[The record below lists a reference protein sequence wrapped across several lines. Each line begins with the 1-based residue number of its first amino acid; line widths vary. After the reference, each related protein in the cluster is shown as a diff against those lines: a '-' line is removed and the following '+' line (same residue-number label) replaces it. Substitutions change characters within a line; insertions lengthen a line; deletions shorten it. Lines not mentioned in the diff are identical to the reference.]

1 MLEYE
6 RKPADGE
13 SALDPGKVKVIGIGG
28 AGSNV
33 LDRIALHERMD
44 DGELLVLNTDVRD
57 LVSSVAQDKI
67 QLGKDLTQGL
77 GAGGD
82 PDLGEEA
89 AQTTEDEIR
98 AALEDKSL
106 VFICAGLGGG
116 TGSGAAPVVARIA
129 MELGAFVVGFVT
141 MPFSFEGRRRLEQAE
156 SALTRMEKCT
166 NALMTFENDRMG
178 GLINQKEG
186 IQQAFAAA
194 DQIIGQS
201 VGAITKLVAQPGLVR
216 IGMDDLLTALKNDSS
231 RCLFGFGKASGDN
244 RAQEALKGALKNP
257 LLDKGQ
263 MLNHSSSLIAHISG
277 GETTTLYEVE
287 ILMNELSKF
296 VNADAHILFGVSSDK
311 RQGESLSLTIISS
324 IGKATSSHVNDPVS
338 QVEKVSEIEEPEQD
352 EAVSE
357 PEFGLSDDSD
367 KEDSIFPGEV
377 PEPFISDGNE
387 EDSDEEDSDEE
398 DSDEEDSDEDAPPHQ
413 QDLIPEKKGNRGRF
427 DKAEPTVTDEGED
440 LDVPSFL
447 RKKKK

>member
-6 RKPADGE
+6 RKPTDGE
-13 SALDPGKVKVIGIGG
+13 SALEPEKVKVIGIGG

-57 LVSSVAQDKI
+57 LVSSVAEDKI

-82 PDLGEEA
+82 PDLGKEA
-89 AQTTEDEIR
+89 AQKTSDEIR
-98 AALEDKSL
+98 AALEGKSL

-116 TGSGAAPVVARIA
+116 TGSGAAPIVAKIA
-129 MELGAFVVGFVT
+129 REVGAFVVGFVT

-156 SALTRMEKCT
+156 SALAEMEKCT
-166 NALMTFENDRMG
+166 NALMTFDNDRMG
-178 GLINQKEG
+178 SLINQKEG

-231 RCLFGFGKASGDN
+231 RCLFGFGQASGDN
-244 RAQEALKGALKNP
+244 RAQEALKSALKNP
-257 LLDKGQ
+257 LLDRGQ
-263 MLNHSSSLIAHISG
+263 MLNQSSSLIAHISG

-287 ILMNELSKF
+287 ILMNELSKY
-296 VNADAHILFGVSSDK
+296 VNDDAHILFGVSSDGK
-311 RQGESLSLTIISS
+311 QGESLSLTIISS
-324 IGKATSSHVNDPVS
+324 IGKGGASQANAPVLEVEESSGT
-338 QVEKVSEIEEPEQD
+338 EESDQE
-352 EAVSE
+352 EEESE
-357 PEFGLSDDSD
+357 PEFGLGDDSNE
-367 KEDSIFPGEV
+367 EDSIFSGEV
-377 PEPFISDGNE
+377 PEPFISDSEDEGSE
-387 EDSDEEDSDEE
+387 DEDSE
-398 DSDEEDSDEDAPPHQ
+398 DEDKEPHQ
-413 QDLIPEKKGNRGRF
+413 QDLIPEKKSGRGRF
-427 DKAEPTVTDEGED
+427 DKAEPTVTDDGED